1 MFALNCFDLTTGRI
15 SMAEGNANPHE
26 MSSETF
32 HEIEMECSDVA
43 PEKLPCFSKLRN
55 QGGIPYLWV
64 S

>member
-1 MFALNCFDLTTGRI
+1 MFKFNCFDLTTGQI

-32 HEIEMECSDVA
+32 HEIETECSDA
-43 PEKLPCFSKLRN
+43 ALGKIALLLKITQP
-55 QGGIPYLWV
+55 GGVPYPWV